1 VTRNLLDLIDTPI
14 DAAPTTNQVV
24 DAVRPFYAR
33 ASFPLPPCKTLQLRR
48 LARRVL
54 CSSQTKEPAA
64 MRAIVVTHSDYSE
77 FPDLIAGMHRLRYR
91 VFRDRLNWDVSVSGD
106 MEIDAYDALK
116 PTYIIAVD
124 DSTSVVGC
132 ARLLPT
138 TGPTMLANTF
148 PALLGSNPTPRSDK
162 IFESSRFCVDTS
174 AADRVTAVGLRDV
187 TFSLLAGILEWG
199 LSHNQEAVV
208 TVTDVRFERI
218 LSRAGWPLER
228 FAPPMQIDSTKALAG
243 RLAISDCALSNVR
256 ETGQLKKPILV
267 SHSMRVIAA

>member
-1 VTRNLLDLIDTPI
+1 MHVIP
-14 DAAPTTNQVV
+14 
-24 DAVRPFYAR
+24 
-33 ASFPLPPCKTLQLRR
+33 
-48 LARRVL
+48 
-54 CSSQTKEPAA
+54 
-64 MRAIVVTHSDYSE
+64 VTHSDYAE

-124 DSTSVVGC
+124 DSSSVVGC

-148 PALLGSNPTPRSDK
+148 PALLGSNPPPRSEK
-162 IFESSRFCVDTS
+162 IFESSRFCVDTA
-174 AADRVTAVGLRDV
+174 AADNVGATGLRNV

-199 LSHNQEAVV
+199 LAYDQEAVV

-218 LSRAGWPLER
+218 LRRAGWPLER
-228 FAPPMQIDSTKALAG
+228 FAPPMQIDDTKALAG
-243 RLAISDCALSNVR
+243 HLPISESALMNLR
-256 ETGQLKKPILV
+256 ETGQFRGSVLAARYTQLV
-267 SHSMRVIAA
+267 AA